1 LNEYINAINDA
12 YAEIEEKKRLM
23 IDSDKELDGVK
34 ANVSEKKIEL
44 TTLEVKIEML
54 NRRQKKTWHIYRRR
68 KRGLQNSRRGDRL
81 EKI

>member
-1 LNEYINAINDA
+1 MNEYINAINDA

-54 NRRQKKTWHIYRRR
+54 NRRQKKLGIYIDEENEAY
-68 KRGLQNSRRGDRL
+68 KIL
-81 EKI
+81 EEAIDL